1 MSAPRGYDRV
11 LGRADL
17 LLFTVSAILALDS
30 LASAS
35 STGVAWFSWWTILVV
50 LFFLPYGLVTAEL
63 GAAWP
68 SEGGLYV
75 WVREGLGDRPASMTA
90 WLYWINNVYWMPSVY
105 LVFGAT
111 FDAIFLGTG
120 RLATETAIALV
131 LTWLTVG
138 VGIVRLEVS
147 KWIPNL
153 SALVKAAIFLGLG
166 GLGMGTLLLGRP
178 PANEMS
184 LAALL
189 PRWDGSIAYLPVL
202 VFNVMGF
209 ELMSSAGEEMRD
221 PQRDVPRA
229 VILAGLFVTVLY
241 VSGTLGI
248 LLAIPLESLSLV
260 TGTWDALSA
269 FGDVLGYGGRGVV
282 LLLGIG
288 FLFALVGNIV
298 TWSIGTNRVV
308 AAAAEDDL
316 LPASLGRLHPRF
328 KTPYVAF
335 LWMGVV
341 GSLLL
346 VGNALLA
353 GSASNVFWMLFK
365 LQGVCFLLSYV
376 GMFPAFLSLR
386 YRQPERERPYRL
398 PGGRPGAVGAA
409 AVCSLFIWAGVV
421 LFFAESPTSENP
433 RLEWWILIVETALTL
448 GVGLLLTRN
457 ARDGAGGLG
466 PRSRRR

>member
-1 MSAPRGYDRV
+1 MTAPRSYDRV

-35 STGVAWFSWWTILVV
+35 STGVTWFTWWAVLVV

-75 WVREGLGDRPASMTA
+75 WVREGLGPRPASMTA

-120 RLATETAIALV
+120 RLATQTAIALV
-131 LTWLTVG
+131 LTWVTVG
-138 VGIVRLEVS
+138 IGVVRLEVS

-153 SALVKAAIFLGLG
+153 GAVVKATIFLGLG
-166 GLGMGTLLLGRP
+166 ALGLGTVLLGRP
-178 PANEMS
+178 AANEMS
-184 LAALL
+184 WSQLV

-209 ELMSSAGEEMRD
+209 ELMSSAGDEMRH

-229 VILAGLFVTVLY
+229 VILSGLLVTVLY

-248 LLAIPLESLSLV
+248 LLAVPLDHLSLV
-260 TGTWDALSA
+260 TGTWDALA
-269 FGDVLGYGGRGVV
+269 TLGDVLGYGGRSVV

-288 FLFALVGNIV
+288 FLFALVANIV

-308 AAAAEDDL
+308 AAAAEDQL
-316 LPASLGRLHPRF
+316 MPEALGRLHPRF

-346 VGNALLA
+346 IGNALLA

-376 GMFPAFLSLR
+376 GLFPAFLSLR
-386 YRQPERERPYRL
+386 YRDPTRDRPYRL
-398 PGGRPGAVGAA
+398 PGGRPGAWGATL
-409 AVCSLFIWAGVV
+409 VCSLFVWAGVV
-421 LFFAESPTSENP
+421 LFFAASPTSENP
-433 RLEWWILIVETALTL
+433 RLEWWILVVETALTL
-448 GVGLLLTRN
+448 GVGWFLTR
-457 ARDGAGGLG
+457 ARATG
-466 PRSRRR
+466 PSRAP